1 MVGSSPDSI
10 KVVTMDEKKDSSRA
24 SKYIR
29 FSSVGIQMGIIIGGF
44 AFLGNYLD
52 GKYQTKTPWWTLG
65 LSLFG
70 VAAGLYIMIK
80 EVIKISKEDEN

>member
-1 MVGSSPDSI
+1 MID
-10 KVVTMDEKKDSSRA
+10 KKATSKT
-24 SKYIR
+24 SKYVR
-29 FSSVGIQMGIIIGGF
+29 FSGVGIQMGIIIGGF

-52 GKYQTKTPWWTLG
+52 GKYQNKTPWWTLG

-80 EVIKISKEDEN
+80 EVIKISKEDEK

>member
-1 MVGSSPDSI
+1 MSKENEPQ
-10 KVVTMDEKKDSSRA
+10 RA

-29 FSSVGIQMGIIIGGF
+29 FSSVGIQMGIIIAGF
-44 AFLGNYLD
+44 AYLGHYLD

>member
-1 MVGSSPDSI
+1 
-10 KVVTMDEKKDSSRA
+10 
-24 SKYIR
+24 
-29 FSSVGIQMGIIIGGF
+29 MGIIIGGF

-52 GKYQTKTPWWTLG
+52 GKYHNKTPWWTLG

-80 EVIKISKEDEN
+80 EVIKISKEDEK

>member
-1 MVGSSPDSI
+1 
-10 KVVTMDEKKDSSRA
+10 
-24 SKYIR
+24 
-29 FSSVGIQMGIIIGGF
+29 MGIIIAGF
-44 AFLGNYLD
+44 AYLGHYLD
-52 GKYQTKTPWWTLG
+52 GKYQLKTPWWTLG